1 VRCGQGVTKR
11 CRLSWLTYSALVNEV
26 KCGGSGGVSGSGP
39 MSTAVQRNPNR
50 LLISNSIFILWVL
63 LVRSSVL
70 QLVEYACPDSV
81 FFFYLFGALRLQG
94 VMLSHLN
101 MMAATCACVLQLG
114 EYAPKRTDILFS
126 FLPLAHTLER

>member
-1 VRCGQGVTKR
+1 MAATCA
-11 CRLSWLTYSALVNEV
+11 C
-26 KCGGSGGVSGSGP
+26 
-39 MSTAVQRNPNR
+39 
-50 LLISNSIFILWVL
+50 
-63 LVRSSVL
+63 VL
-70 QLVEYACPDSV
+70 QLVEYACADFFVIFSALRLQSV
-81 FFFYLFGALRLQG
+81 MLSHLNMIAATCACVLQLIEYACADFCFIIIFGALRLQG